1 MALNVLEHCWIVIN
15 APKEVSRMKR
25 MLRKVLLIVAG
36 CSTLIVFASDEAEA
50 GIRSRTR
57 GGLFQ
62 RRQSV
67 GNCECNNYQSACPT
81 SCEGNYGTT
90 LSSGSGMYPSSQPAG
105 YGGWNG
111 TGYSTNTVPST
122 DSYNVYG
129 QSAGYSSQGN
139 VSGQNLSSG
148 ISNVVPAGYTQ

>member
-1 MALNVLEHCWIVIN
+1 
-15 APKEVSRMKR
+15 

-36 CSTLIVFASDEAEA
+36 CSTLVVFASDEAEA

-57 GGLFQ
+57 GGLVQ

-67 GNCECNNYQSACPT
+67 ANCGCNNYQSACPT
-81 SCEGNYGTT
+81 SYHGNYGTT
-90 LSSGSGMYPSSQPAG
+90 LSSGSGMYASPQQTG
-105 YGGWNG
+105 NGGWNG
-111 TGYSTNTVPST
+111 SGYSINTAPST

-129 QSAGYSSQGN
+129 QSAGFSSQGN

-148 ISNVVPAGYTQ
+148 ISTVVPAGYTQ